1 MSSRGINIKG
11 GVSMDEKKVYS
22 LIVVLV
28 CFVLMALIV
37 IGAAIYQWING
48 LDDVATQVPEQPA
61 IVETNSAS

>member
-1 MSSRGINIKG
+1 
-11 GVSMDEKKVYS
+11 MDEKKVYS

-37 IGAAIYQWING
+37 IGAAIYQWVNS

>member
-1 MSSRGINIKG
+1 
-11 GVSMDEKKVYS
+11 MDEKKVSS

-37 IGAAIYQWING
+37 IGAAIYQWVNG
-48 LDDVATQVPEQPA
+48 PSDASAQATETPA